1 MNTSEIIL
9 EHIRESVGLTKDNTE
24 FDTELLNHIN
34 MSVVKINQNGVKL
47 NKEMVDSETTWGEL
61 LDPLPEG
68 YEYIGVLPTFIA
80 LNVKLLFD
88 PPPPSSVD
96 FHVRTM
102 DETLW
107 RLKIAYEKEDNN
119 E

>member
-1 MNTSEIIL
+1 MDTSEIIL

-24 FDTELLNHIN
+24 FDTELLNYIN
-34 MSVVKINQNGVKL
+34 LSVVKINQNGIKL
-47 NKEMVDSETTWGEL
+47 NIDKIDRETTWDEL
-61 LDPLPEG
+61 LDSSAEG
-68 YEYIGVLPTFIA
+68 YYYTGALPTFMA

-107 RLKIAYEKEDNN
+107 RLKLAYEEEAK
-119 E
+119 

>member
-1 MNTSEIIL
+1 MDTSEIIL

-24 FDTELLNHIN
+24 FDTELLNYIN
-34 MSVVKINQNGVKL
+34 LSVVKINQNGVKL
-47 NKEMVDSETTWGEL
+47 NIDKIDSKTTWDEL
-61 LDPLPEG
+61 LDPSAEG
-68 YEYIGVLPTFIA
+68 YESTGALPTFMA

-107 RLKIAYEKEDNN
+107 RLKLAYEEEAKE
-119 E
+119 

>member
-1 MNTSEIIL
+1 MDTSEIIL

-24 FDTELLNHIN
+24 FDTELLNYIN
-34 MSVVKINQNGVKL
+34 LSVVKINQNGVKL
-47 NKEMVDSETTWGEL
+47 NIDKIDSDTTWDEL
-61 LDPLPEG
+61 LDPSAEG
-68 YEYIGVLPTFIA
+68 YESTGALPTFIA

-107 RLKIAYEKEDNN
+107 RLKLAYEEEAKE
-119 E
+119 

>member
-1 MNTSEIIL
+1 MDTSEIIL

-24 FDTELLNHIN
+24 FDTELLNYIN
-34 MSVVKINQNGVKL
+34 LSVVKINQNGVKL
-47 NKEMVDSETTWGEL
+47 NIDKIDSDTTWDEL
-61 LDPLPEG
+61 LDPSAEG
-68 YEYIGVLPTFIA
+68 YDSTGALPTFMA

-107 RLKIAYEKEDNN
+107 RLKLAYEEEAKE
-119 E
+119 

>member
-1 MNTSEIIL
+1 MDTSEIIL

-24 FDTELLNHIN
+24 FDTELLNYIN
-34 MSVVKINQNGVKL
+34 LSVVKINQNGVKL
-47 NKEMVDSETTWGEL
+47 NIDKIDSETTWDEL
-61 LDPLPEG
+61 LDPLAKG
-68 YEYIGVLPTFIA
+68 YDSTGALPTFMA

-107 RLKIAYEKEDNN
+107 RLKLAYEE
-119 E
+119 EVIE

>member
-24 FDTELLNHIN
+24 FDTELLNYIN
-34 MSVVKINQNGVKL
+34 LSVVKISQNGVKL
-47 NKEMVDSETTWGEL
+47 NINKVDRETTWDEL
-61 LDPLPEG
+61 LDPLGKG
-68 YEYIGVLPTFIA
+68 YDSTGALPTFMA

-107 RLKIAYEKEDNN
+107 RLKLAYEEEAKE
-119 E
+119 

>member
-1 MNTSEIIL
+1 METSEIIL

-24 FDTELLNHIN
+24 FDTELLNYIN
-34 MSVVKINQNGVKL
+34 LSVVKMNQNGVKL
-47 NKEMVDSETTWGEL
+47 NVDKVGMETTWLEL
-61 LDPLPEG
+61 VDPLAEG
-68 YEYIGVLPTFIA
+68 YESTGVIPTFMA

-107 RLKIAYEKEDNN
+107 RLKIAYEEEAKE
-119 E
+119 

>member
-1 MNTSEIIL
+1 MDTSVIIL
-9 EHIRESVGLTKDNTE
+9 EHIRESVSLTKDNTE
-24 FDTELLNHIN
+24 FDTELLNYIN
-34 MSVVKINQNGVKL
+34 LSVVKIIQNGVKL
-47 NKEMVDSETTWGEL
+47 NINKVDKTTTWDEI
-61 LDPLPEG
+61 LDPLAEG
-68 YEYIGVLPTFIA
+68 YYSTGALPTFMA

-107 RLKIAYEKEDNN
+107 RFKLAYEE
-119 E
+119 EVIE